1 MSVDHMSWTAL
12 PTRPDAEIDVN
23 RHVLTGTLVAHD
35 HDFVEV
41 AVVEDGTAE
50 HETLYGRREIRR
62 GDAFVIR
69 PGAWHAYR
77 RCAGLTVVNCCFP
90 ARLLEQ
96 ELRWLVR
103 EPRMRLLVQPGRE
116 ADDGVV
122 AIRLPA
128 AALQDSRDS
137 LQRIAEPPRRAP
149 WPHQVAHLLLLLR
162 LLGCELDPAQ
172 VAEAER
178 LARTPSVVADALR
191 LLAADLA
198 RPWRAEELA
207 AAVAVSPAHFS
218 RIFHRAV
225 GRPPMAHLAVLRA
238 EAAAGRL
245 LSTADPVADVGAA
258 VGWADPNYF
267 ARRFRA
273 RFGMSPSAY
282 RARRSGSG

>member
-1 MSVDHMSWTAL
+1 MTVDHLSWTGL

-23 RHVLTGTLVAHD
+23 RHVLIGTLVAHD

-41 AVVEDGTAE
+41 AVVEDGTAV
-50 HETLYGRREIRR
+50 HETLYGGREIRR

-77 RCAGLTVVNCCFP
+77 RCAALAVVNCCFR
-90 ARLLEQ
+90 ARLLEH
-96 ELRWLVR
+96 ELLWLVG
-103 EPRMRLLVQPGRE
+103 EPRLRLLVHPGPE

-122 AIRLPA
+122 PVRLPGP
-128 AALQDSRDS
+128 ALRYCQDALR
-137 LQRIAEPPRRAP
+137 QIAEPPPQTPR
-149 WPHQVAHLLLLLR
+149 PHQIAHLLLLLR
-162 LLGCELDPAQ
+162 GLACELDPAQ

-218 RIFHRAV
+218 RLFHRAV

-238 EAAAGRL
+238 EAAASRL
-245 LSTADPVADVGAA
+245 LRTADPVADVGAA

-273 RFGMSPSAY
+273 RFGMSPTEY
-282 RARRSGSG
+282 RARKRGT